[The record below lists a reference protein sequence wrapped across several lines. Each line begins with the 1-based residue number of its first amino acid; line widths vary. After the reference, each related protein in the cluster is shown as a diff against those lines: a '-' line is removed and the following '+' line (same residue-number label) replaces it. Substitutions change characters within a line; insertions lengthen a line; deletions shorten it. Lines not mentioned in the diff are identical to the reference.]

1 VSENPKIKAGRNLPA
16 AVASGLVLAILV
28 IVSLVTIKW
37 LFGVLAVAALLV
49 AVHEFVSVLRSKGI
63 HVARTPVYIATAAI
77 PSAAY
82 LWGLEAQLAATG
94 IAILA
99 VMMWRLRR
107 GAQGFVADIS
117 VSVMLVA
124 YLPFMAAFLMLTLS
138 ADNGPWRVFVFILL
152 TVSNDIG
159 GYAVGVLFGKH
170 PIAPQ
175 ISPKKS
181 WEGLFGSVVLQS
193 VVGIMAFIYIFDA
206 PWWQGLIAGVVLTV
220 SATGGDFIES
230 AVKRD
235 LGVKDMG
242 TVVPGHGG
250 IMDRLDSLVPN
261 AFVSWVLFSIFLGS
275 GA

>member
-1 VSENPKIKAGRNLPA
+1 MSEDPKIKAGRNLPA
-16 AVASGLVLAILV
+16 AVASGLVLALLV

-37 LFGVLAVAALLV
+37 LFGVLAIAALLV

-77 PSAAY
+77 PSVAY

-99 VMMWRLRR
+99 VMLWRLRR
-107 GAQGFVADIS
+107 GAQGYVADIS

-124 YLPFMAAFLMLTLS
+124 YLPFLAAFLMLTLS

-152 TVSNDIG
+152 TVANDIG
-159 GYAVGVLFGKH
+159 GYAVGVFFGKH
-170 PIAPQ
+170 AIAPQ

-181 WEGLFGSVVLQS
+181 WEGLAGSVVLQS
-193 VVGIMAFIYIFDA
+193 IVGIVAFIYIFDA

-242 TVVPGHGG
+242 TIVPGHGG
-250 IMDRLDSLVPN
+250 IMDRLDSLIPN
-261 AFVSWVLFSIFLGS
+261 AFVTWVLFSIFLGS

>member
-1 VSENPKIKAGRNLPA
+1 MSEDPKIKAGRNLPA
-16 AVASGLVLAILV
+16 AVASGLVLALLV

-49 AVHEFVSVLRSKGI
+49 AVHEFVSVLRSRGI

-77 PSAAY
+77 PSVAY

-99 VMMWRLRR
+99 VMLWRLRR
-107 GAQGFVADIS
+107 GAQGYVADIS

-124 YLPFMAAFLMLTLS
+124 YLPFLAAFLMLTLS

-152 TVSNDIG
+152 TVANDIG
-159 GYAVGVLFGKH
+159 GYAVGVFFGKH
-170 PIAPQ
+170 AIAPQ

-181 WEGLFGSVVLQS
+181 WEGLAGSVVLQS
-193 VVGIMAFIYIFDA
+193 IVGIVAFIYIFDA

-242 TVVPGHGG
+242 TIVPGHGG
-250 IMDRLDSLVPN
+250 IMDRLDSLIPN
-261 AFVSWVLFSIFLGS
+261 AFVTWVLFSIFLGS

>member
-1 VSENPKIKAGRNLPA
+1 MSENPKIKAGRNLPA

-77 PSAAY
+77 PTVAY
-82 LWGLEAQLAATG
+82 LWGLQAQLAATG

-99 VMMWRLRR
+99 VMLWRLRR
-107 GAQGFVADIS
+107 GAQGYVADIS

-124 YLPFMAAFLMLTLS
+124 YLPFLAAFLMLTLS

-159 GYAVGVLFGKH
+159 GYAVGVFFGKH
-170 PIAPQ
+170 AIAPQ

>member
-1 VSENPKIKAGRNLPA
+1 MSEDPKIKAGRNLPA
-16 AVASGLVLAILV
+16 AVASGLVLALLV

-77 PSAAY
+77 PSVAY

-99 VMMWRLRR
+99 VMLWRLRR
-107 GAQGFVADIS
+107 GAQGYVADIS

-124 YLPFMAAFLMLTLS
+124 YLPFLAAFLMLTLS

-152 TVSNDIG
+152 TVANDIG
-159 GYAVGVLFGKH
+159 GYAVGVFFGKH
-170 PIAPQ
+170 AIAPQ

-181 WEGLFGSVVLQS
+181 WEGLAGSVVLQS
-193 VVGIMAFIYIFDA
+193 IVGIVAFIYIFDA

-242 TVVPGHGG
+242 TIVPGHGG

-261 AFVSWVLFSIFLGS
+261 AFVTWVLFSIFLGS

>member
-1 VSENPKIKAGRNLPA
+1 MSEDPKIKAGRNLPA
-16 AVASGLVLAILV
+16 AVASGLVLALLV

-37 LFGVLAVAALLV
+37 LFGVLAVAALLI
-49 AVHEFVSVLRSKGI
+49 AVHEFVSVLRSRGI

-77 PSAAY
+77 PIVAY

-99 VMMWRLRR
+99 VMLWRLRR
-107 GAQGFVADIS
+107 GAQGYVADIS

-124 YLPFMAAFLMLTLS
+124 YLPFLAAFLMLTLS

-152 TVSNDIG
+152 TVANDIG
-159 GYAVGVLFGKH
+159 GYAVGVFFGKH
-170 PIAPQ
+170 AIAPQ

-181 WEGLFGSVVLQS
+181 WEGLAGSVVLQS
-193 VVGIMAFIYIFDA
+193 IVGIVAFIYIFDA

-242 TVVPGHGG
+242 TIVPGHGG
-250 IMDRLDSLVPN
+250 IMDRLDSLIPN
-261 AFVSWVLFSIFLGS
+261 AFVTWVLFSIFLGP

>member
-16 AVASGLVLAILV
+16 AVASGLVLALLV

-77 PSAAY
+77 PTVAY
-82 LWGLEAQLAATG
+82 LWGLQAQLAATG

-159 GYAVGVLFGKH
+159 GYAVGVFFGKH
-170 PIAPQ
+170 AIAPQ

-193 VVGIMAFIYIFDA
+193 IVGIVAFIYIFDA

-242 TVVPGHGG
+242 TIVPGHGG
-250 IMDRLDSLVPN
+250 IMDRLDSLIPN
-261 AFVSWVLFSIFLGS
+261 AFVTWVLFSIFLGS

>member
-1 VSENPKIKAGRNLPA
+1 MSEDPKIKVGRNLPA
-16 AVASGLVLAILV
+16 AVASGLVLALLV

-37 LFGVLAVAALLV
+37 LFGVLAIAALLV

-77 PSAAY
+77 PSVAY

-99 VMMWRLRR
+99 VMLWRLRR
-107 GAQGFVADIS
+107 GAQGYVADIS

-124 YLPFMAAFLMLTLS
+124 YLPFLAAFLMLTLS

-152 TVSNDIG
+152 TVANDIG
-159 GYAVGVLFGKH
+159 GYAVGVFFGKH
-170 PIAPQ
+170 AIAPQ

-181 WEGLFGSVVLQS
+181 WEGLAGSVVLQS
-193 VVGIMAFIYIFDA
+193 IVGIVAFIYIFDA

-242 TVVPGHGG
+242 TIVPGHGG

-261 AFVSWVLFSIFLGS
+261 AFVTWVLFSIFLGS

>member
-77 PSAAY
+77 PTVAY
-82 LWGLEAQLAATG
+82 LWGLQAQLAATG

-99 VMMWRLRR
+99 VMLWRLRR
-107 GAQGFVADIS
+107 GAQGYVADIS

-124 YLPFMAAFLMLTLS
+124 YLPFLAAFLMLTLS

-159 GYAVGVLFGKH
+159 GYAVGVFFGKH
-170 PIAPQ
+170 AIAPQ

-193 VVGIMAFIYIFDA
+193 IVGIVAFIYIFDA

-242 TVVPGHGG
+242 TIVPGHGG
-250 IMDRLDSLVPN
+250 IMDRLDSLIPN
-261 AFVSWVLFSIFLGS
+261 AFVTWVLFSIFLGS

>member
-1 VSENPKIKAGRNLPA
+1 MSENPRIKAGRNLPA
-16 AVASGLVLAILV
+16 AIASGVVLAILA
-28 IVSLVTIKW
+28 IVSLFTIPW
-37 LFGVLAVAALLV
+37 LFGVLAIAALLG
-49 AVHEFVSVLRSKGI
+49 AVHEFVSVLRLKGI
-63 HVARTPVYIATAAI
+63 HVARTPVYLATVAI

-82 LWGLEAQLAATG
+82 IWGFEAQLAATG

-99 VMMWRLRR
+99 VMIWRLRK
-107 GAQGFVADIS
+107 GSEGFVADFS

-124 YLPFMAAFLMLTLS
+124 YLPFITAFLMLTLA

-181 WEGLFGSVVLQS
+181 WEGLAGSVVLQS
-193 VVGIMAFIYIFDA
+193 IVGIVAFIYIFDA
-206 PWWQGLIAGVVLTV
+206 PWWQGLIAGIVMTIG
-220 SATGGDFIES
+220 ATGGDFIES
-230 AVKRD
+230 AIKRD

-242 TVVPGHGG
+242 TILPGHGG
-250 IMDRLDSLVPN
+250 IMDRLDSLIPN

-275 GA
+275 GI

>member
-1 VSENPKIKAGRNLPA
+1 VIENPKIKAGRNLPA

-193 VVGIMAFIYIFDA
+193 VVGIVAFIYIFDA